1 MASQVA
7 VQLRSGSRHVM
18 GVMIESHLVAG
29 NQKIP
34 ADLSQLTYGQSITDA
49 CIDLG
54 TTRELLQELAGAVA
68 SAQTQPVALV

>member
-1 MASQVA
+1 
-7 VQLRSGSRHVM
+7 
-18 GVMIESHLVAG
+18 VAG

-54 TTRELLQELAGAVA
+54 ATRELLQELAAAVA
-68 SAQTQPVALV
+68 SAQSQTAALV

>member
-1 MASQVA
+1 
-7 VQLRSGSRHVM
+7 M

-54 TTRELLQELAGAVA
+54 TTREVLAELSASVA
-68 SAQTQPVALV
+68 QAQAKAAALV

>member
-1 MASQVA
+1 VA
-7 VQLRSGSRHVM
+7 AAVAEQLRAGSRHVM

-34 ADLSQLTYGQSITDA
+34 SDLSRLTYGQSITDA

-54 TTRELLQELAGAVA
+54 STREVLAELAGAVA
-68 SAQTQPVALV
+68 QAKSKAAALV